1 MDDSLRGRIDHLVYA
16 APRLD
21 EAVDRLEQLLG
32 VRAAPG
38 GQHRGRGTR
47 NALVGLGGDCYLEV
61 IGPDPE
67 QSDFKKPRWFEVD
80 RLTQPRLVAWAAKA
94 SPIESIWETAR
105 AQGVELG
112 QIGDGNRQQRDGSW
126 LRWQFTDPVARSM
139 DGIVPFLIDWG
150 ESPHPAR
157 HAALGCTL
165 VDLRAEHPEDKRA
178 RRALSVLG
186 LNLDVRHGADAAL
199 IATLESPRGRIQLR

>member
-21 EAVDRLEQLLG
+21 EAVDHLERLLG

-38 GQHRGRGTR
+38 GQHRDRGTR
-47 NALVGLGGDCYLEV
+47 NALIGLGGDCYLEV

-67 QSDFKKPRWFEVD
+67 QRDFNGPRWFETD
-80 RLTQPRLVAWAAKA
+80 RLTEPRLVAWAAKA
-94 SPIESIWETAR
+94 GSIEVIWETAR

-112 QIGDGNRQQRDGSW
+112 PISEGSRQQPDGTW
-126 LRWQFTDPVARSM
+126 LRWKFTDPAVQSM

-150 ESPHPAR
+150 ASPHPAHDAPR
-157 HAALGCTL
+157 GCTL
-165 VDLRAEHPEDKRA
+165 VDLHAQHPDDKGA
-178 RRALSVLG
+178 LRALSVLG
-186 LNLDVRHGADAAL
+186 LNLDVQRGTGAAL
-199 IATLESPRGRIQLR
+199 MATIESPRCRIELR